1 MNLSQISSDQ
11 IATTNNPPL
20 TTINQPLRV
29 MGQAAA
35 STLLGL
41 IRDEIPHPRPPTITV
56 YPKLVVRKS
65 TAHASS
71 RTTPLAADADD

>member
-1 MNLSQISSDQ
+1 
-11 IATTNNPPL
+11 
-20 TTINQPLRV
+20 

-41 IRDEIPHPRPPTITV
+41 IRDDLPHPRPAFITV

-65 TAHASS
+65 TAIAPPPSPS
-71 RTTPLAADADD
+71 FAANPAGESGTAQRITGD

>member
-1 MNLSQISSDQ
+1 
-11 IATTNNPPL
+11 
-20 TTINQPLRV
+20 

-41 IRDEIPHPRPPTITV
+41 IRDDIPHPHPAVITV

-65 TAHASS
+65 TGHVSM
-71 RTTPLAADADD
+71 RTEPGVAVADG